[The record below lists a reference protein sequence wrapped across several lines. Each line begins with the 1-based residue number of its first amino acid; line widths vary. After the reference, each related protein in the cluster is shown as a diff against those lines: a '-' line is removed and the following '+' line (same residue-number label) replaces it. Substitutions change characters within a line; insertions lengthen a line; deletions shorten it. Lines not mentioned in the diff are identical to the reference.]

1 MPCSGCLGPPA
12 APSRRRRHRP
22 WPRLAPSPNTAPR
35 AAAPQVLHVG
45 DRFTQSGNDSA
56 TREVCSI
63 LWVANP
69 EETSFF
75 IKMLLQDIR
84 ALKWTPYIE

>member
-1 MPCSGCLGPPA
+1 
-12 APSRRRRHRP
+12 
-22 WPRLAPSPNTAPR
+22 
-35 AAAPQVLHVG
+35 VLHVG

-69 EETSFF
+69 EETNFF
-75 IKMLLQDIR
+75 IKGLLQDIR
-84 ALKWTPYIE
+84 KHKWAHIEYIE

>member
-1 MPCSGCLGPPA
+1 M
-12 APSRRRRHRP
+12 
-22 WPRLAPSPNTAPR
+22 
-35 AAAPQVLHVG
+35 G

-84 ALKWTPYIE
+84 MHRFSPYIE